1 MQTIFYML
9 YDPLQLLLTIKLSD
23 LIWSISVALY
33 TQKYE
38 SCYANTSDCYFPCL
52 TFFIYT
58 MPHLLI
64 VSNSILQLKYTSVAG
79 IKVLFCNFQLFIK
92 TTEVTFHKK
101 FKKFEGFYIQGY
113 IIQYEMKVAWKYEWR
128 YKSKYGLLS
137 TENIPKQ
144 IL

>member
-1 MQTIFYML
+1 MNEWQKSISKYFHFPFSHCNKQIQTESIYTKTGKGKMQTIFYML

-101 FKKFEGFYIQGY
+101 
-113 IIQYEMKVAWKYEWR
+113 V
-128 YKSKYGLLS
+128 
-137 TENIPKQ
+137 
-144 IL
+144 

>member
-1 MQTIFYML
+1 MYTSYPKMYTSYPKKVHKLDKIRTCVRRKYTKTGKGKMQTIFYML

-33 TQKYE
+33 AQKYE

-58 MPHLLI
+58 MPHSLI

-101 FKKFEGFYIQGY
+101 
-113 IIQYEMKVAWKYEWR
+113 V
-128 YKSKYGLLS
+128 
-137 TENIPKQ
+137 
-144 IL
+144 